1 MLMGGSEADGKQTWS
16 TPGGMVTWLTA
27 GDGLRRSRTQLGVN
41 GSQCVGNLG
50 NVTVLACRG
59 IFHAALVFTVLVA
72 LYLTRLLF

>member
-41 GSQCVGNLG
+41 GSVSGKPWQCNSSGLSWN
-50 NVTVLACRG
+50 
-59 IFHAALVFTVLVA
+59 FHAALVFTLLVA
-72 LYLTRLLF
+72 LHLTRVLF